1 MNSLPVIVL
10 GAGGHARVLIDA
22 LLLNSVKLLGMT
34 DVNHQSQSLLG
45 VSYLGGDDVIEKY
58 SPSEINL
65 VNGIG
70 SVSQPYLREKIFNRF
85 KALGYGFIN
94 VIHPS
99 SIIAKDV
106 KLGEGVQV
114 MAGAIIHSG
123 SQIGSNTIINTQA
136 SVDHDCRIG

>member
-10 GAGGHARVLIDA
+10 GAGGHARVLIDT

-85 KALGYGFIN
+85 KALGYGLIN

-123 SQIGSNTIINTQA
+123 SQSRKQHHNQYAGF
-136 SVDHDCRIG
+136 C

>member
-70 SVSQPYLREKIFNRF
+70 SVSQPYLREKIFNGF
-85 KALGYGFIN
+85 K
-94 VIHPS
+94 
-99 SIIAKDV
+99 
-106 KLGEGVQV
+106 
-114 MAGAIIHSG
+114 G
-123 SQIGSNTIINTQA
+123 S
-136 SVDHDCRIG
+136 